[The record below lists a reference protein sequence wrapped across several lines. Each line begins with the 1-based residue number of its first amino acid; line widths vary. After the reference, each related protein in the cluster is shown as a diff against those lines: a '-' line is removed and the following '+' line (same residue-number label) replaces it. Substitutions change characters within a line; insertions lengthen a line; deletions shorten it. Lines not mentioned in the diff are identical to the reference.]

1 MTGGPEPGRI
11 LVGVIVDHPAY
22 RAAVIRVLDESPNIE
37 LGVVADSVTHF
48 TAGHQGPGGVVL
60 LDLQRDPSAVPAV
73 VGMGHRVLVLS
84 GHTGQQ
90 DVVGA
95 MAAGARGYLALDADG
110 AEILRAI
117 RAIAAGHS
125 YVSPI
130 LAGFLLN
137 STGQRRA
144 GPRIELSAQ
153 ERRVLALVAA
163 GERDADIA
171 EQMAISI
178 RTVRS
183 YLDRIRDKTGRRRRP
198 ELTRFAIEEG
208 IARQPPGR

>member
-1 MTGGPEPGRI
+1 MGIIE
-11 LVGVIVDHPAY
+11 DHPVH
-22 RAAVIRVLDESPNIE
+22 RAAVARVLDDSPDIE
-37 LGVVADSVTHF
+37 LGVVADSVRHF
-48 TAGHQGPGGVVL
+48 TAGHQPPGGVVL
-60 LDLQRDPSAVPAV
+60 LDLKRDPAAVPAV
-73 VGMGHRVLVLS
+73 AGLGHRVLVWS
-84 GHTGQQ
+84 ERVGRH

-95 MAAGARGYLALDADG
+95 MAAGARGCLALEADG

-130 LAGFLLN
+130 LAGSLIN
-137 STGQRRA
+137 STHPQPA

-171 EQMAISI
+171 EEMAISI

-208 IARQPPGR
+208 IAHRPPGW

>member
-11 LVGVIVDHPAY
+11 LVGVIEDHPVF
-22 RAAVIRVLDESPNIE
+22 RAAVLRLLHDSPDVE

-48 TAGHQGPGGVVL
+48 AAGRQAPGGIVL
-60 LDLQRDPSAVPAV
+60 LDVKRDLTAVAV
-73 VGMGHRVLVLS
+73 VAGMGHRVLVLS
-84 GHTGQQ
+84 GHAEERGVA
-90 DVVGA
+90 DA
-95 MAAGARGYLALDADG
+95 MSAGARGYLAQEADG

-117 RAIAAGHS
+117 RVIAAGRG

-130 LAGFLLN
+130 LAGFLIN
-137 STGQRRA
+137 SGQQRA

-171 EQMAISI
+171 AHLAISI

-208 IARQPPGR
+208 IAHQPP